1 VTPLELRERLV
12 RGEDAHTDVKRQLGS
27 NEELAKDLVC
37 FANGDGGQI
46 ILGVA
51 DDLRVVGVGDPESI
65 FLAVDDVA
73 FQRCRPPVSVA
84 LETVDLPEGR
94 VVVVHVARGDQR
106 PYATS
111 SGRYYIR
118 RGVRCRDASRE
129 ELLRLF
135 QAGEDLYVDEQ
146 PLNRL
151 NLTDLDLDAVTRH
164 VASVGLDAADSD
176 DLPGLLRS
184 WRLYDGSHPTVAGMV
199 LFGRRPQEHLE
210 ASRVVVAAFAGTDS
224 GDDLSDRADITG
236 GLIEVIERVQ
246 GFLDLH
252 LPTSHVI
259 RGFEPERRP
268 EIPPAALREAVVNA
282 LVHRD
287 YTIGG
292 PVRVFV
298 FRDRV
303 EVHSPGRPPNSVD
316 ADAMRAGAHVPRNPH
331 IYARVAD
338 MQLATRAGTGIR
350 RIARLLR
357 EDGRQLGLTVSDAEV
372 VLTMPRP
379 PRDEDR

>member
-1 VTPLELRERLV
+1 MTPLELRERLV

-46 ILGVA
+46 ILGVTN
-51 DDLRVVGVGDPESI
+51 DLRVVGVEDPEAI
-65 FLAVDDVA
+65 FLTVDDVA

-94 VVVVHVARGDQR
+94 VILVHVARGDQR

-118 RGVRCRDASRE
+118 SGTRCRDASRE

-184 WRLYDGSHPTVAGMV
+184 WRLYDGSHPTVAGIV

-224 GDDLSDRADITG
+224 GDDLSDRSDVTG

-246 GFLDLH
+246 RFLDLH
-252 LPTSHVI
+252 LPTEHVI
-259 RGFEPERRP
+259 SGFESERRP